1 MVLLIKTIPRLTEP
15 RAGDRVYEGDILGVN
30 PRTLEAVVSP
40 ISGMITEIFI
50 TANRRSLMLVIDS
63 SGRVNDREMADA
75 EGEAGLSAFGG

>member
-1 MVLLIKTIPRLTEP
+1 LTEP
-15 RAGDRVYEGDILGVN
+15 RAGDRVYEGDILGLN

-40 ISGMITEIFI
+40 ISGMVTETFI

-63 SGRVNDREMADA
+63 SGRVNDREEMADA